1 MKPNNT
7 LLNLVKIVFFSI
19 ILIAAS
25 SSKAE
30 LKVVTTIKPVH
41 SLLANVMKGV
51 GEPALIID
59 GSTSPHNFTLK
70 PSHAKLIEQADIIFW
85 IGKDLETFMEKPLDS
100 IVKNAKI
107 VSFMKMNN
115 IKKLKFREENIFE
128 HEDWHL

>member
-85 IGKDLETFMEKPLDS
+85 IGKDLETFMFLAFLFGACFGLFEICINLQASKIETREK
-100 IVKNAKI
+100 K
-107 VSFMKMNN
+107 
-115 IKKLKFREENIFE
+115 
-128 HEDWHL
+128 